1 MFHLFRLLSGALVR
15 CFYPRQDLLLENL
28 ALRQQLTALKRRHP
42 EPKLGL
48 HAFTGFVHER
58 SLACSPFVRCA
69 VLCFG
74 VDTAWYDYRM
84 LADILVAVGLVLH
97 LAIAVVL
104 VRKYLRTRDVGLVW
118 LGVAVVIWPLVSRL
132 LEHGESV
139 LIDRLVKGQSVGYFP
154 FSLVERGQITIGGL
168 FTSLNLL
175 QQLVGIGLLLVAA
188 LYLYKTK
195 DNSNLQAAAQ

>member
-1 MFHLFRLLSGALVR
+1 
-15 CFYPRQDLLLENL
+15 
-28 ALRQQLTALKRRHP
+28 
-42 EPKLGL
+42 
-48 HAFTGFVHER
+48 
-58 SLACSPFVRCA
+58 
-69 VLCFG
+69 
-74 VDTAWYDYRM
+74 M

-104 VRKYLRTRDVGLVW
+104 VRKYLRTRDVDLVW

>member
-1 MFHLFRLLSGALVR
+1 
-15 CFYPRQDLLLENL
+15 
-28 ALRQQLTALKRRHP
+28 
-42 EPKLGL
+42 
-48 HAFTGFVHER
+48 
-58 SLACSPFVRCA
+58 
-69 VLCFG
+69 
-74 VDTAWYDYRM
+74 VDKAWYDYRM

-132 LEHGESV
+132 LEHGESM

-195 DNSNLQAAAQ
+195 DNSNLQASAQ

>member
-1 MFHLFRLLSGALVR
+1 
-15 CFYPRQDLLLENL
+15 
-28 ALRQQLTALKRRHP
+28 
-42 EPKLGL
+42 
-48 HAFTGFVHER
+48 
-58 SLACSPFVRCA
+58 
-69 VLCFG
+69 
-74 VDTAWYDYRM
+74 M
-84 LADILVAVGLVLH
+84 LADILVAVGLALH

-132 LEHGESV
+132 LEHGESM

-195 DNSNLQAAAQ
+195 DNSNLQASAQ

>member
-1 MFHLFRLLSGALVR
+1 
-15 CFYPRQDLLLENL
+15 
-28 ALRQQLTALKRRHP
+28 
-42 EPKLGL
+42 
-48 HAFTGFVHER
+48 
-58 SLACSPFVRCA
+58 
-69 VLCFG
+69 
-74 VDTAWYDYRM
+74 M

>member
-1 MFHLFRLLSGALVR
+1 
-15 CFYPRQDLLLENL
+15 
-28 ALRQQLTALKRRHP
+28 
-42 EPKLGL
+42 
-48 HAFTGFVHER
+48 
-58 SLACSPFVRCA
+58 
-69 VLCFG
+69 
-74 VDTAWYDYRM
+74 M

-132 LEHGESV
+132 LEHGESM

-195 DNSNLQAAAQ
+195 DNSNLQASAQ